1 MDTAAYRAAQ
11 APRNPEA
18 HASHTEHRTR
28 RLLEESEH
36 QIRYQQVEDIFGRV
50 QRPSVY
56 NRDAGSS
63 ERG

>member
-1 MDTAAYRAAQ
+1 MDTAAYRATQ

-36 QIRYQQVEDIFGRV
+36 QIRYQQAEDILGRV

-56 NRDAGSS
+56 D
-63 ERG
+63 